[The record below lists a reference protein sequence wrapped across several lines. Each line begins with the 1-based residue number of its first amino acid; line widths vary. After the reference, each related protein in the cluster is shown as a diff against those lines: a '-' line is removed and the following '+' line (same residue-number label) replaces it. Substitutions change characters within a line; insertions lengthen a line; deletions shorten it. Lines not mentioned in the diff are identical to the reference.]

1 MLLFYQCIKGYTVEP
16 QYNNHFGT
24 GGEKFRY
31 CPMCNMKIMRFKP
44 FYKVLVFRYAEMF
57 VIVGS
62 VIVRSYFRP
71 LHHLTNSMAITCKE

>member
-1 MLLFYQCIKGYTVEP
+1 
-16 QYNNHFGT
+16 
-24 GGEKFRY
+24 
-31 CPMCNMKIMRFKP
+31 MCNMKIMRFKP